1 MKAIFFNY
9 QTEDENRE
17 NIFES
22 EIEIIP
28 QIGVEVAFPFDG
40 SIHYAKVVC
49 VCHCFNLN
57 SEFTHIDIELDTF

>member
-1 MKAIFFNY
+1 MKAIFYNY
-9 QTEDENRE
+9 ETEGERRQ

-22 EIEIIP
+22 EIEVIP
-28 QIGVEVAFPFDG
+28 QIGDGVEFLFDG
-40 SIHYAKVVC
+40 SICYSQVVS

>member
-9 QTEDENRE
+9 QTEDESRE

-22 EIEIIP
+22 EIEVIP
-28 QIGVEVAFPFDG
+28 QVGVEVKFHLDG
-40 SIHYAKVVC
+40 GIHYAEVVC
-49 VCHCFNLN
+49 ICHCFNLN

>member
-9 QTEDENRE
+9 QTEDESRE

-22 EIEIIP
+22 EIEVIP
-28 QIGVEVAFPFDG
+28 QIGDGVEFPYDG
-40 SIHYAKVVC
+40 SIYYTKVVC

-57 SEFTHIDIELDTF
+57 SEFTHIDIELDMF